1 MSQNNASMLRLL
13 GSPIATRGP
22 QWRTLPSPITEPF
35 NVQVQH
41 LHRAVILTTVYSNP
55 HRVQQKLCQSSLI
68 HKSVKSE
75 DNVELIKKGLSST
88 LYIKT
93 IKFNLSA
100 CFSNSEVSI
109 PPPRCSNI
117 DLIGQVSCAA
127 ATPSQQRPVCTAATV
142 KTTSYLSYSC
152 SVHYVYNFFNQKCI
166 HKTYSWV
173 LSFDKIIL
181 YHFYF

>member
-1 MSQNNASMLRLL
+1 MH
-13 GSPIATRGP
+13 
-22 QWRTLPSPITEPF
+22 W
-35 NVQVQH
+35 
-41 LHRAVILTTVYSNP
+41 AVILTTVCSNP

-100 CFSNSEVSI
+100 CFSNCEVSI
-109 PPPRCSNI
+109 SPPRPSNI
-117 DLIGQVSCAA
+117 DLIVQVSCAA
-127 ATPSQQRPVCTAATV
+127 ATPSHQRPVCTAATI

-152 SVHYVYNFFNQKCI
+152 SVHYVYNFFNQKCTHRHTVGSCRTTRQFCTTFTFKPI
-166 HKTYSWV
+166 QEYK
-173 LSFDKIIL
+173 L
-181 YHFYF
+181 